1 MDFKEIPIGSR
12 QDNTKTLSEIEADL
26 KKSLAAWEPLLNV
39 VYDALL
45 KDDLEL
51 VRAIQIPIEKALK
64 MIKRADKYRPIE
76 ETVLC
81 SHCSEPA
88 LVEECVTGISSL
100 GRGET
105 CVLCHS
111 WVCHNC
117 VDWKCMVETGTD
129 QIVCKECSKLFE
141 NCKGDN

>member
-1 MDFKEIPIGSR
+1 MDFKTERVSISVEGGNI
-12 QDNTKTLSEIEADL
+12 DIYDMTD
-26 KKSLAAWEPLLNV
+26 NV
-39 VYDALL
+39 VVKVIEHDNKKVYI
-45 KDDLEL
+45 
-51 VRAIQIPIEKALK
+51 AIKNEKGKIETRPAG
-64 MIKRADKYRPIE
+64 KYRPIE

-111 WVCHNC
+111 WVCHDC